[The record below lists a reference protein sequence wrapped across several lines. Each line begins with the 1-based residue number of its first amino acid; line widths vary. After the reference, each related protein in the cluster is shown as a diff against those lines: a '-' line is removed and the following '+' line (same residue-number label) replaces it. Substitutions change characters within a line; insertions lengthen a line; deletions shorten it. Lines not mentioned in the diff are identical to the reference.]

1 MSKWGR
7 IYFENLNIC
16 PELMPVSLKIRPFPS
31 ILRHLYKKYALL
43 ADFPVFGV
51 YRSRDFNID
60 FQNGDS
66 R

>member
-1 MSKWGR
+1 M
-7 IYFENLNIC
+7 I
-16 PELMPVSLKIRPFPS
+16 PAPLKIRPFSS

-60 FQNGDS
+60 FQNGNS